1 VISANLLGF
10 DVIDYGIDL
19 ARSMGIHYQIFLPP
33 NGETRWETLLFER
46 DSEEGQMYRSHTGIR
61 PVIGDLKAEIAKA
74 AVSVSG
80 PQGCPKA
87 MFIADPGLHD
97 EIRRNMLD
105 RFGERVY
112 IARTFPN
119 FLEIMAAGVSKG
131 EGLKTVM
138 ACRGLKPEE
147 VIAFGD
153 EENDL
158 PMFVAAGFSA
168 APSSAK
174 ENVRQA
180 ADFVFG
186 SNAEEG
192 LAIFLEELFG

>member
-1 VISANLLGF
+1 
-10 DVIDYGIDL
+10 
-19 ARSMGIHYQIFLPP
+19 
-33 NGETRWETLLFER
+33 
-46 DSEEGQMYRSHTGIR
+46 
-61 PVIGDLKAEIAKA
+61 
-74 AVSVSG
+74 
-80 PQGCPKA
+80 
-87 MFIADPGLHD
+87 
-97 EIRRNMLD
+97 
-105 RFGERVY
+105 
-112 IARTFPN
+112 
-119 FLEIMAAGVSKG
+119 MAAGVSKG